1 MALAREEGGW
11 CVPSVLTGQSDSSS
25 SSSRR
30 GKMRPQNLQPCW
42 LISNMPNAANLEA
55 IKANKT
61 IKSNR
66 LEIKGQDCKYSGD
79 FFFLPLF
86 FLWVFAFDFKHHF
99 ILSLYLFY
107 TILFI
112 AE

>member
-79 FFFLPLF
+79 FFFAT
-86 FLWVFAFDFKHHF
+86 FLLVGVCF
-99 ILSLYLFY
+99 
-107 TILFI
+107 
-112 AE
+112 